1 MEVLYLKKNIKMG
14 IITGFL
20 KKVSGVQAYE
30 DRKKA
35 KNAKEEADALLKT
48 LNQENERK
56 RDESNRILEDFGKAR
71 LEALKSTVGI
81 FLKYIEYLG
90 HNYKNKEY
98 EILRIIEIKPEQL
111 KELES
116 IEMNASN
123 ALGTLAASGSLAAA
137 ALTGVPSAVTWGVG
151 AFATA
156 STGTAISSLSGA
168 AATNA
173 TLAWLGGGSIA
184 AGGGGMAAGATVLA
198 GITYASMGVVA
209 LASAG
214 LISSAY
220 YSKKYTEA
228 TKYLESVKEYRAKL
242 RVGWE
247 LMNGINQRAK
257 ELKSLTLELQGR
269 IENRL
274 LYLEPLIYDFQ
285 NNDEYYLQTF
295 QECAIMVKA
304 MSELS
309 QTPIMDDNGNLSKAS
324 NVIVNKTQ
332 KILNRNL

>member
-1 MEVLYLKKNIKMG
+1 MG
-14 IITGFL
+14 MITDFL
-20 KKVSGVQAYE
+20 KKVSGVQAYQ

-35 KNAKEEADALLKT
+35 ISAKEEADVLLES
-48 LNQENERK
+48 LNKENERK
-56 RDESNRILEDFGKAR
+56 RQESNEILADFGKTR
-71 LEALKSTVGI
+71 LEALKSTVGV
-81 FLKYIEYLG
+81 FLKYIEVLG
-90 HNYKNKEY
+90 HNYKEKEY
-98 EILRIIEIKPEQL
+98 EILGKIDIKPEQI

-116 IEMNASN
+116 VEMNASN
-123 ALGTLAASGSLAAA
+123 ALGTVAASGSLAAA

-156 STGTAISSLSGA
+156 STGTAISSLSGS

-198 GITYASMGVVA
+198 GITYASMGVLA

-228 TKYLESVKEYRAKL
+228 TQYLESVKEYRSKL
-242 RVGWE
+242 HLGWE
-247 LMNGINQRAK
+247 LMNRINQRAR
-257 ELKSLTLELQGR
+257 ELKSITLELQGR
-269 IENRL
+269 IENSL

-285 NNDEYYLQTF
+285 NTDEYYLQTF

-309 QTPIMDDNGNLSKAS
+309 QTPIMDEQGNLSNAS
-324 NVIVNKTQ
+324 NVIVSKTQ
-332 KILNRNL
+332 KILNKNL

>member
-1 MEVLYLKKNIKMG
+1 MG
-14 IITGFL
+14 MITDFL
-20 KKVSGVQAYE
+20 KKVSGVQAYQ

-35 KNAKEEADALLKT
+35 ISAKEEADALLES
-48 LNQENERK
+48 LNKENERK
-56 RDESNRILEDFGKAR
+56 RQESNEILADFGKTR
-71 LEALKSTVGI
+71 LEALKSTVGF
-81 FLKYIEYLG
+81 FLKYIEVLG
-90 HNYKNKEY
+90 HNYKEKEY
-98 EILRIIEIKPEQL
+98 EILGKIDIKPEQI

-116 IEMNASN
+116 VEMNASN
-123 ALGTLAASGSLAAA
+123 ALGTVAASGSLAAA

-198 GITYASMGVVA
+198 GITYASMGVLA

-228 TKYLESVKEYRAKL
+228 TQYLESVKEYRSKL
-242 RVGWE
+242 HLGWE
-247 LMNGINQRAK
+247 LMNRINQRAR
-257 ELKSLTLELQGR
+257 ELKSITLELQGR
-269 IENRL
+269 IENSL

-285 NNDEYYLQTF
+285 NTDEYYLQTF

-309 QTPIMDDNGNLSKAS
+309 QTPIMDEQGNLSNAS
-324 NVIVNKTQ
+324 NVIVSKTQ
-332 KILNRNL
+332 KILNKNL

>member
-1 MEVLYLKKNIKMG
+1 MG
-14 IITGFL
+14 MITDFL
-20 KKVSGVQAYE
+20 KKVSGVQAYQ

-35 KNAKEEADALLKT
+35 ISAKEEADALLES
-48 LNQENERK
+48 LNKENERK
-56 RDESNRILEDFGKAR
+56 RQESNEILADFGKTR
-71 LEALKSTVGI
+71 LEALKSTVGV
-81 FLKYIEYLG
+81 FLKYIEVLG
-90 HNYKNKEY
+90 HNYKEKEY
-98 EILRIIEIKPEQL
+98 EILGKIDIKPEQI

-116 IEMNASN
+116 VEMNASN
-123 ALGTLAASGSLAAA
+123 ALGTVAASGSLAAA

-198 GITYASMGVVA
+198 GITYASMGVLA

-228 TKYLESVKEYRAKL
+228 TQYLESVKEYRSKL
-242 RVGWE
+242 HLGWE
-247 LMNGINQRAK
+247 LMNRINQRAR
-257 ELKSLTLELQGR
+257 ELKSITLELQGR
-269 IENRL
+269 IENSL

-285 NNDEYYLQTF
+285 NTDEYYLQTF

-309 QTPIMDDNGNLSKAS
+309 QTPIMDEQGNLSNAS
-324 NVIVNKTQ
+324 NVIVSKTQ
-332 KILNRNL
+332 KILNQNL

>member
-1 MEVLYLKKNIKMG
+1 MG
-14 IITGFL
+14 MITDFL
-20 KKVSGVQAYE
+20 KKVSGVQAYQ

-35 KNAKEEADALLKT
+35 ISAKEEADALLES
-48 LNQENERK
+48 LNKENERK
-56 RDESNRILEDFGKAR
+56 RQESNEILADFGKTR
-71 LEALKSTVGI
+71 LEALKSTVGV
-81 FLKYIEYLG
+81 FLKYIEVLG
-90 HNYKNKEY
+90 HNYKEKEY
-98 EILRIIEIKPEQL
+98 EILGKIDIKPEQI

-116 IEMNASN
+116 VEMNASN
-123 ALGTLAASGSLAAA
+123 ALGTVAASGSLAAA

-198 GITYASMGVVA
+198 GITYASMGLLA

-228 TKYLESVKEYRAKL
+228 TQYLESVKEYRSKL
-242 RVGWE
+242 HLGWE
-247 LMNGINQRAK
+247 LMNRINQRAR
-257 ELKSLTLELQGR
+257 ELKSITLELQGR
-269 IENRL
+269 IENSL

-285 NNDEYYLQTF
+285 NTDEYYLQTF

-309 QTPIMDDNGNLSKAS
+309 QTPIMDEQGNLSNAS
-324 NVIVNKTQ
+324 NVIVSKTQ
-332 KILNRNL
+332 KILNKNL

>member
-1 MEVLYLKKNIKMG
+1 MG
-14 IITGFL
+14 MITDFL
-20 KKVSGVQAYE
+20 KKVSGVQAYQ

-35 KNAKEEADALLKT
+35 ISAKEEADALLES
-48 LNQENERK
+48 LNKENERK
-56 RDESNRILEDFGKAR
+56 RQESNEILADFGKTR
-71 LEALKSTVGI
+71 LEALKSTVGF
-81 FLKYIEYLG
+81 FLKYIEVLG
-90 HNYKNKEY
+90 HNYKEKEY
-98 EILRIIEIKPEQL
+98 EILGKIDIKPEQI

-116 IEMNASN
+116 VEMNASN
-123 ALGTLAASGSLAAA
+123 ALGTVAASGSLAAA

-198 GITYASMGVVA
+198 GITYASMGVLA

-228 TKYLESVKEYRAKL
+228 TQYLESVKEYRSKL
-242 RVGWE
+242 HLGWE
-247 LMNGINQRAK
+247 LMNRINQRAR
-257 ELKSLTLELQGR
+257 ELKSITLELQGR
-269 IENRL
+269 IENSL

-285 NNDEYYLQTF
+285 NTDDYYLQTF

-309 QTPIMDDNGNLSKAS
+309 QTPIMDEQGNLSNAS
-324 NVIVNKTQ
+324 NVIVSKTQ
-332 KILNRNL
+332 KILNKNL

>member
-1 MEVLYLKKNIKMG
+1 MG

-20 KKVSGVQAYE
+20 KKISGVQAFE

-35 KNAKEEADALLKT
+35 KTAKEEADSLLEE
-48 LNQENERK
+48 LNKENEK
-56 RDESNRILEDFGKAR
+56 RRTEANQILADFGRTR
-71 LEALKSTVGI
+71 LEALKTTVGV
-81 FLKYIEYLG
+81 FLKYIEILG
-90 HNYKNKEY
+90 HNYKEKEY
-98 EILRIIEIKPEQL
+98 DILNQIDIKQEQI
-111 KELES
+111 KELKS

-123 ALGTLAASGSLAAA
+123 ALGTLAASGTLATA

-198 GITYASMGVVA
+198 GITYASMGVLA

-228 TKYLESVKEYRAKL
+228 TKYLESVKEYQSKL
-242 RVGWE
+242 KLGWE
-247 LMNGINQRAK
+247 LMNGINQRAR

-269 IENRL
+269 IEDAL
-274 LYLEPLIYDFQ
+274 LYLEPLVYDFQ
-285 NNDEYYLQTF
+285 NEDEYYLHTF
-295 QECAIMVKA
+295 QNSAIMVKA

-309 QTPIMDDNGNLSKAS
+309 QIPIMDEEGNLNKDTSMIIS
-324 NVIVNKTQ
+324 KTQ
-332 KILNRNL
+332 KILNKNL

>member
-1 MEVLYLKKNIKMG
+1 MG
-14 IITGFL
+14 MITDFF
-20 KKVSGVQAYE
+20 KKVSGVQAYQ

-35 KNAKEEADALLKT
+35 ISAKEEADVLLES
-48 LNQENERK
+48 LNKENERK
-56 RDESNRILEDFGKAR
+56 RQESNEILADFGKTR
-71 LEALKSTVGI
+71 LEALKSTVGV
-81 FLKYIEYLG
+81 FLKYIEVLG
-90 HNYKNKEY
+90 HNYKEKEY
-98 EILRIIEIKPEQL
+98 EILGKIDIKPEQI

-116 IEMNASN
+116 VEMNASN
-123 ALGTLAASGSLAAA
+123 ALGTVAASGSLAAA

-198 GITYASMGVVA
+198 GITYASMGVLA

-228 TKYLESVKEYRAKL
+228 TQYLESVKEYRSKL
-242 RVGWE
+242 HLGWE
-247 LMNGINQRAK
+247 LMNRINQRAR
-257 ELKSLTLELQGR
+257 ELKSITLELQGR
-269 IENRL
+269 IENSL

-285 NNDEYYLQTF
+285 NTDEYYLQTF

-309 QTPIMDDNGNLSKAS
+309 QTPIMDEQGNLSNAS
-324 NVIVNKTQ
+324 NVIVSKTQ
-332 KILNRNL
+332 KILNKNL

>member
-1 MEVLYLKKNIKMG
+1 MG
-14 IITGFL
+14 MITDFL
-20 KKVSGVQAYE
+20 KKVSGVQAYQ

-35 KNAKEEADALLKT
+35 ISAKEEADALLES
-48 LNQENERK
+48 LNKENERK
-56 RDESNRILEDFGKAR
+56 RQESNEILADFGKTR
-71 LEALKSTVGI
+71 LEALKSTVGV
-81 FLKYIEYLG
+81 FLKYIEVLG
-90 HNYKNKEY
+90 HNYKEKEY
-98 EILRIIEIKPEQL
+98 EILGKIDIKPEQI

-116 IEMNASN
+116 VEMNASN
-123 ALGTLAASGSLAAA
+123 ALGTVAASGSLAAA

-198 GITYASMGVVA
+198 GITYASMGVLA

-228 TKYLESVKEYRAKL
+228 TQYLESVKEYRSKL
-242 RVGWE
+242 HLGWE
-247 LMNGINQRAK
+247 LMNRINQRAR
-257 ELKSLTLELQGR
+257 ELKSITLELQGR
-269 IENRL
+269 IENSL

-285 NNDEYYLQTF
+285 NTDEYYLQTF

-309 QTPIMDDNGNLSKAS
+309 QTPIMDEQGNLSNAS
-324 NVIVNKTQ
+324 NVIVSKTQ
-332 KILNRNL
+332 KILNKNL

>member
-1 MEVLYLKKNIKMG
+1 MG

-20 KKVSGVQAYE
+20 KKISGVQAFE
-30 DRKKA
+30 DRNKA
-35 KNAKEEADALLKT
+35 KTAKEEADSLLEE
-48 LNQENERK
+48 LNKENEK
-56 RDESNRILEDFGKAR
+56 RRTEANQILADFGRTR
-71 LEALKSTVGI
+71 LEALKTTVGV
-81 FLKYIEYLG
+81 FLKYIEILG
-90 HNYKNKEY
+90 HNYKEKEY
-98 EILRIIEIKPEQL
+98 DILNQIDIKQEQI
-111 KELES
+111 KELKS

-123 ALGTLAASGSLAAA
+123 ALGTLAASGTLATA

-198 GITYASMGVVA
+198 GITYASMGVLA

-228 TKYLESVKEYRAKL
+228 TKYLESVKEYQSKL
-242 RVGWE
+242 KLGWE
-247 LMNGINQRAK
+247 LMNGINQRAR

-269 IENRL
+269 IEDAL
-274 LYLEPLIYDFQ
+274 LYLEPLVYDFQ
-285 NNDEYYLQTF
+285 NEDEYYLHTF
-295 QECAIMVKA
+295 QNSAIMVKA

-309 QTPIMDDNGNLSKAS
+309 QIPIMDEEGNLNKDTSMIIS
-324 NVIVNKTQ
+324 KTQ
-332 KILNRNL
+332 KILNKNL

>member
-1 MEVLYLKKNIKMG
+1 MG
-14 IITGFL
+14 MITDFL
-20 KKVSGVQAYE
+20 KKVSGVQAYQ

-35 KNAKEEADALLKT
+35 ISAKEEADALLES
-48 LNQENERK
+48 LNKENERK
-56 RDESNRILEDFGKAR
+56 RQESNEILADFGKTR
-71 LEALKSTVGI
+71 LEALKSTVGF
-81 FLKYIEYLG
+81 FLKYIEVLG
-90 HNYKNKEY
+90 HNYKEKEY
-98 EILRIIEIKPEQL
+98 EILGKIDIKPEQIN
-111 KELES
+111 ELES
-116 IEMNASN
+116 VEMNASN
-123 ALGTLAASGSLAAA
+123 ALGTVAASGSLAAA

-198 GITYASMGVVA
+198 GITYASMGVLA

-228 TKYLESVKEYRAKL
+228 TQYLESVKEYRSKL
-242 RVGWE
+242 HLGWE
-247 LMNGINQRAK
+247 LMNRINQRAR
-257 ELKSLTLELQGR
+257 ELKSITLELQGR
-269 IENRL
+269 IENSL

-285 NNDEYYLQTF
+285 NTDEYYLQTF

-309 QTPIMDDNGNLSKAS
+309 QTPIMDEQGNLSNAS
-324 NVIVNKTQ
+324 NVIVSKTQ
-332 KILNRNL
+332 KILNKNL

>member
-1 MEVLYLKKNIKMG
+1 MG
-14 IITGFL
+14 MITDFF
-20 KKVSGVQAYE
+20 KKVSGVQAYQ

-35 KNAKEEADALLKT
+35 ISAKEEADALLES
-48 LNQENERK
+48 LNKENERK
-56 RDESNRILEDFGKAR
+56 RQESNEILADFGKTR
-71 LEALKSTVGI
+71 LEALKSTVGF
-81 FLKYIEYLG
+81 FLKYIEVLG
-90 HNYKNKEY
+90 HNYKEKEY
-98 EILRIIEIKPEQL
+98 EILGKIDIKPEQI

-116 IEMNASN
+116 VEMNASN
-123 ALGTLAASGSLAAA
+123 ALGTVAASGSLAAA

-198 GITYASMGVVA
+198 GITYASMGVLA

-228 TKYLESVKEYRAKL
+228 TQFLESVKEYRSKL
-242 RVGWE
+242 HLGWE
-247 LMNGINQRAK
+247 LMNRINQRAR
-257 ELKSLTLELQGR
+257 ELRSITLELQGR
-269 IENRL
+269 IENSL

-285 NNDEYYLQTF
+285 NTDEYYLQTF

-309 QTPIMDDNGNLSKAS
+309 QTPIMDEQGNLSNAS
-324 NVIVNKTQ
+324 NVIVSKTQ
-332 KILNRNL
+332 KILNKNL

>member
-1 MEVLYLKKNIKMG
+1 MG

-20 KKVSGVQAYE
+20 KKISGIQAYE

-35 KNAKEEADALLKT
+35 KSAKEEADSLFEE
-48 LNQENERK
+48 LNKENER
-56 RDESNRILEDFGKAR
+56 RRLEANQILEEFGKVR
-71 LEALKSTVGI
+71 LEALKTTVGV
-81 FLKYIEYLG
+81 FLGYIKYLG
-90 HNYKNKEY
+90 HNFKEKEY
-98 EILRIIEIKPEQL
+98 EILSNIDIKPEQI

-116 IEMNASN
+116 VEMNASN

-137 ALTGVPSAVTWGVG
+137 ALSGVPSAVTWGVG

-198 GITYASMGVVA
+198 GITYASMGVLA

-228 TKYLESVKEYRAKL
+228 TEYLESVKEHQSKL
-242 RVGWE
+242 QLGWE

-269 IENRL
+269 IESRL
-274 LYLEPLIYDFQ
+274 LYLEPLIFDFQ
-285 NNDEYYLQTF
+285 NEDDYYLHTF
-295 QECAIMVKA
+295 QECAILVKS

-309 QTPIMDDNGNLSKAS
+309 QTPIMDEQGNLNKES
-324 NVIVNKTQ
+324 NLIINKTQ
-332 KILNRNL
+332 KILNKNL

>member
-1 MEVLYLKKNIKMG
+1 MG
-14 IITGFL
+14 MITDFL
-20 KKVSGVQAYE
+20 KKVSGVQAYQ

-35 KNAKEEADALLKT
+35 ISAKEEADALLES
-48 LNQENERK
+48 LNKENERK
-56 RDESNRILEDFGKAR
+56 RQESNEILADFGKTR
-71 LEALKSTVGI
+71 LEALKSTVGV
-81 FLKYIEYLG
+81 FLKYIEVLG
-90 HNYKNKEY
+90 HNYKEKEY
-98 EILRIIEIKPEQL
+98 EILGKIDIKPEQI

-116 IEMNASN
+116 VEMNASN
-123 ALGTLAASGSLAAA
+123 ALGTVAASGSLAAA
-137 ALTGVPSAVTWGVG
+137 ALAGVPSAVTWGVG

-198 GITYASMGVVA
+198 GITYASMGVLA

-228 TKYLESVKEYRAKL
+228 TQYLESVKEYRSKL
-242 RVGWE
+242 HLGWE
-247 LMNGINQRAK
+247 LMNRINQRAR
-257 ELKSLTLELQGR
+257 ELKSITLELQGR
-269 IENRL
+269 IENSL

-285 NNDEYYLQTF
+285 NTDEYYLQTF

-309 QTPIMDDNGNLSKAS
+309 QTPIMDEQGNLSNAS
-324 NVIVNKTQ
+324 NVIVSKTQ
-332 KILNRNL
+332 KILNKNL

>member
-1 MEVLYLKKNIKMG
+1 MG
-14 IITGFL
+14 MITDFF
-20 KKVSGVQAYE
+20 KKVSGVQAYQ

-35 KNAKEEADALLKT
+35 ISAKEEADALLES
-48 LNQENERK
+48 LNKENERK
-56 RDESNRILEDFGKAR
+56 RQESNEILADFGKTR
-71 LEALKSTVGI
+71 LEALKSTVGF
-81 FLKYIEYLG
+81 FLKYIEVLG
-90 HNYKNKEY
+90 HNYKEKEY
-98 EILRIIEIKPEQL
+98 EILGKIDIKPEQIN
-111 KELES
+111 ELES
-116 IEMNASN
+116 VEMNASN
-123 ALGTLAASGSLAAA
+123 ALGTVAASGSLAAA

-198 GITYASMGVVA
+198 GITYASMGVLA

-228 TKYLESVKEYRAKL
+228 TQYLESVKEYRSKL
-242 RVGWE
+242 HLGWE
-247 LMNGINQRAK
+247 LMNRINQRAR
-257 ELKSLTLELQGR
+257 ELKSITLELQGR
-269 IENRL
+269 IENSL

-285 NNDEYYLQTF
+285 NTDEYYLQTF

-309 QTPIMDDNGNLSKAS
+309 QTPIMDEQGNLSNAS
-324 NVIVNKTQ
+324 NVIVSKTQ
-332 KILNRNL
+332 KILNKNL

>member
-1 MEVLYLKKNIKMG
+1 MG
-14 IITGFL
+14 IMGFL

-35 KNAKEEADALLKT
+35 KSAKEEADSLLEE
-48 LNQENERK
+48 LNRENER
-56 RDESNRILEDFGKAR
+56 RRLESNQILEDFGRTR
-71 LEALKSTVGI
+71 LEALKTTVGV
-81 FLKYIEYLG
+81 FLGYIELLG
-90 HNYKNKEY
+90 HNYKEKEY
-98 EILRIIEIKPEQL
+98 DILSKIDIKPEQI

-198 GITYASMGVVA
+198 GITYASMGVLA

-228 TKYLESVKEYRAKL
+228 TKYLESVKEYHSKL
-242 RVGWE
+242 RLGWE

-257 ELKSLTLELQGR
+257 ELKALTLELQDR
-269 IENRL
+269 IENTL
-274 LYLEPLIYDFQ
+274 LYLEPLVYDFQ
-285 NNDEYYLQTF
+285 NDDDYYLQTF
-295 QECAIMVKA
+295 QNSAIMVKA

-309 QTPIMDDNGNLSKAS
+309 QIPIMDDKGNLNKDTNLIIS
-324 NVIVNKTQ
+324 KTQ
-332 KILNRNL
+332 RILNKNL

>member
-1 MEVLYLKKNIKMG
+1 MG

-20 KKVSGVQAYE
+20 KKVSGVQAYQ

-35 KNAKEEADALLKT
+35 KSTKEEADYLLEN
-48 LNQENERK
+48 LNKENKRRRK
-56 RDESNRILEDFGKAR
+56 ESNRILEDFGKTR
-71 LEALKSTVGI
+71 LEALKTTVGV

-90 HNYKNKEY
+90 HSYKDKEY
-98 EILRIIEIKPEQL
+98 EILGKIDIKPEQI
-111 KELES
+111 KELKS

-137 ALTGVPSAVTWGVG
+137 ALAGVPSAVTWGVG

-168 AATNA
+168 AAWNA

-228 TKYLESVKEYRAKL
+228 TKYLKSVKEYQAKL
-242 RVGWE
+242 RLGWE
-247 LMNGINQRAK
+247 LMDGINQRAK
-257 ELKSLTLELQGR
+257 ELKGLTLELQRR
-269 IENRL
+269 IESKL

-285 NNDEYYLQTF
+285 NNDEYYLQIF
-295 QECAIMVKA
+295 QESAIMVKA

-309 QTPIMDDNGNLSKAS
+309 QTPLMDDHGNLSNAS
-324 NVIVNKTQ
+324 YIIINKTQ
-332 KILNRNL
+332 KILNKNL